1 VDRVTASAPTT
12 PTPATPPAAPAPRA
26 LDKRNIVEVHD
37 LKVHFPIRAGIFK
50 SVKGTVKAVDGVDF
64 EVRRGETL
72 GLVGES
78 GCGKSTI
85 GRAMIRLR
93 EPTAGQVYFDG
104 VDLGSLDTNA
114 LRAMRRRMQIIFQDP
129 YGSLDP
135 RMTVASIINEPLEV
149 HNLAEGKGGKRERV
163 AELLRLVGLDPAFVS
178 RYPHEFSGGQRQRI
192 GVARALA
199 VEPEFI
205 VCDEP
210 ISALDVSIQAQ
221 VLNLLTDLRER
232 LGLTYLFVAHD
243 LSVVKHISD
252 RVAVMYL
259 GKIVEVGPP
268 DQLYTTPGHPYT
280 RALLSAVPV
289 PDPNAERKRKRVI
302 LKGDVPSPVN
312 PPPGCRFHTRC
323 WLYERLGQPENCR
336 TVEPLLTVLE
346 GEHRVACHY
355 ADEALKTDVGIAHI
369 ADRPVRHGTP
379 AKAIASLAAV
389 GIDIDAPKEPVL
401 EAPVAEALDQTLL
414 TSTTPLEGFQA
425 PESVEDAE
433 PPKDS

>member
-1 VDRVTASAPTT
+1 MDQLTATAG
-12 PTPATPPAAPAPRA
+12 AIPRIRPH
-26 LDKRNIVEVHD
+26 DKQNIVEVD
-37 LKVHFPIRAGIFK
+37 GLKVYFPIRAGIFK
-50 SVKGTVKAVDGVDF
+50 TVKGTVKAVDDVTF

-93 EPTAGQVYFDG
+93 EPTGGTVRFDG
-104 VDLGSLDTNA
+104 VDLTTLKSGE
-114 LRAMRRRMQIIFQDP
+114 LRKMRRRMQIIFQDP

-135 RMTVASIINEPLEV
+135 RMTVGSIINEPIET
-149 HNLAEGKGGKRERV
+149 HHLAEGDAKKDRV
-163 AELLRLVGLDPAFVS
+163 ADLLRIVGLDPNYVT

-221 VLNLLTDLRER
+221 VLNLLTDLRDR

-268 DQLYTTPGHPYT
+268 DLVYTTPGHPYT

-289 PDPNAERKRKRVI
+289 PDPVAERKRRRVI
-302 LKGDVPSPVN
+302 LQGDVPSPVN

-323 WLYERLGQPENCR
+323 WLYERLGKPENCR
-336 TVEPLLTVLE
+336 TIEPPLE
-346 GEHRVACHY
+346 VMTTDHRAACHW
-355 ADEALKTDVGIAHI
+355 AAEALKTDVGIAHI
-369 ADRPVRHGTP
+369 DHGMQRHGTP
-379 AKAIASLAAV
+379 DAALDLIKAGKATDDTGAAV
-389 GIDIDAPKEPVL
+389 A
-401 EAPVAEALDQTLL
+401 AEARAVDTGA
-414 TSTTPLEGFQA
+414 PLN
-425 PESVEDAE
+425 
-433 PPKDS
+433 

>member
-1 VDRVTASAPTT
+1 MDQLTATAGAVPGIRPHDT
-12 PTPATPPAAPAPRA
+12 
-26 LDKRNIVEVHD
+26 RNIVEVDD
-37 LKVHFPIRAGIFK
+37 LKVYFPIRAGIFK
-50 SVKGTVKAVDGVDF
+50 TVQGTVKAVDDVTF

-93 EPTAGQVYFDG
+93 EPTGGTVRFDG
-104 VDLGSLDTNA
+104 VDLTTLKSGA
-114 LRAMRRRMQIIFQDP
+114 LRKMRRRMQIIFQDP

-135 RMTVASIINEPLEV
+135 RMTVGSIISEPIET
-149 HNLAEGKGGKRERV
+149 HRLAEGEAKKERV
-163 AELLRLVGLDPAFVS
+163 ADLLRLVGLDPNYVK

-221 VLNLLTDLRER
+221 VLNLLTDLRDR

-268 DQLYTTPGHPYT
+268 DLVYTVPGHPYT

-289 PDPNAERKRKRVI
+289 PDPTAERKRRRVI
-302 LKGDVPSPVN
+302 LQGDVPSPVN

-323 WLYERLGQPENCR
+323 WLYERLGKPENCR
-336 TVEPLLTVLE
+336 TIDPPLQVLTTD
-346 GEHRVACHY
+346 HRAACHW
-355 ADEALKTDVGIAHI
+355 AGEALKTDVGVAHI
-369 ADRPVRHGTP
+369 DQRLVRHGTP
-379 AKAIASLAAV
+379 DAALELLKSGQAAAV
-389 GIDIDAPKEPVL
+389 TEAEVAA
-401 EAPVAEALDQTLL
+401 EAPAAGISPT
-414 TSTTPLEGFQA
+414 
-425 PESVEDAE
+425 
-433 PPKDS
+433 

>member
-1 VDRVTASAPTT
+1 MDQLTATAG
-12 PTPATPPAAPAPRA
+12 AAHA
-26 LDKRNIVEVHD
+26 LRTHDGANLVEVD
-37 LKVHFPIRAGIFK
+37 NLKVYFPIRAGFFK
-50 SVKGTVKAVDGVDF
+50 TVQGTVKAVDDVTFD
-64 EVRRGETL
+64 VKRGETL

-93 EPTAGQVYFDG
+93 EPTEGTVRFDG
-104 VDLGSLDTNA
+104 VDLTSLTSGE
-114 LRAMRRRMQIIFQDP
+114 LRKMRRRMQIIFQDP

-135 RMTVASIINEPLEV
+135 RMTVGSIVSEPIET
-149 HNLAEGKGGKRERV
+149 HHLAEGAAKKERV
-163 AELLRLVGLDPAFVS
+163 AELLRLVGLDPKYVS

-221 VLNLLTDLRER
+221 VLNLLTDLRAR

-259 GKIVEVGPP
+259 GKVVELGPP
-268 DQLYTTPGHPYT
+268 DQLYAAPGHPYT

-289 PDPNAERKRKRVI
+289 PDPVSERKRRRVI

-323 WLYERLGQPENCR
+323 WLYERLGKPEACR
-336 TVEPLLTVLE
+336 TIDPPLAVLQ
-346 GEHRVACHY
+346 GEHQAACHF
-355 ADEALKTDVGIAHI
+355 AAEALKTDVGIAH
-369 ADRPVRHGTP
+369 
-379 AKAIASLAAV
+379 
-389 GIDIDAPKEPVL
+389 
-401 EAPVAEALDQTLL
+401 LDQTMIRRG
-414 TSTTPLEGFQA
+414 TPDSALDMLKAGKATAVTEAALAAEA
-425 PESVEDAE
+425 PAAGAS
-433 PPKDS
+433 PT